1 MEHRPTL
8 TFACTSL
15 TWSLIFNR
23 DSRTFQLQFSEND
36 TGKVLAHRWTCR
48 APPSLIQSCLRRFSP
63 LWAPK
68 PPSLSGCSCSL
79 LTSSSLTP
87 PLRVFFLY
95 VCVINAKIQHPAE
108 SQRWPWPLRWTS
120 WLTQTSGWHL
130 MVFEM
135 RKSDY
140 NRVRVRALI
149 FLMLLG
155 GGANLADRWMG
166 RLSIRWRGSQRS
178 PSGRQTCRGE

>member
-1 MEHRPTL
+1 MEHRPAL

-15 TWSLIFNR
+15 TWSLKFNR
-23 DSRTFQLQFSEND
+23 DSRTFQLQFSGND

-87 PLRVFFLY
+87 LFCFFFFIYIYIRL
-95 VCVINAKIQHPAE
+95 CHKCQNSTSSRKPAVALAAE
-108 SQRWPWPLRWTS
+108 MNLLAHSDVRFTLEGVTCLRWGN
-120 WLTQTSGWHL
+120 LTITGW
-130 MVFEM
+130 
-135 RKSDY
+135 
-140 NRVRVRALI
+140 
-149 FLMLLG
+149 
-155 GGANLADRWMG
+155 
-166 RLSIRWRGSQRS
+166 GS
-178 PSGRQTCRGE
+178 EL